1 MAMVGTRASGL
12 WSRLRRFAPRAGS
25 CAMAVLLLERISKRI
40 RTGKTSPTRKRGHR
54 RPRTA
59 GPRLRVGL
67 VLKCA
72 LAGLV
77 ASGCHRGHYRE
88 QADVAAYAVVEGATA
103 NPQYQLPGYGI
114 GIDPR
119 SRLYDPT
126 DPDCPPMPPDDPDSH
141 RLMECVDGHRG
152 WKHWERNGNLTDVEV
167 SDYRAWL
174 PYDSE
179 GRVRVDLGGAVEL
192 ARLHSRDY
200 QSQLETLYLSA
211 LDVTAERFRF
221 QSQFFGGNLTEFSRV
236 GSIRNG
242 GDDSTT
248 ISSGTGL
255 RMRRITTT
263 GGTFVAGMANSI
275 VWQLAGPDTNSYS
288 SLLNFAISQP
298 LLQFA
303 GRPRVMETLTRSE
316 RNLLANVRQYDR
328 FRQGFYLDVATGSG
342 GGGGLTRSG
351 GLFGGSG
358 LSGFTGVGVGGF
370 GGVGAVGV
378 TSSGGFAGGGGVGA
392 AGAGGFLGFLQ
403 QQQFIRNQRARIAA
417 LRDTW
422 LQLDASFDAGRL
434 ENRFQVD
441 FARQAYYSGQSEL
454 LNVLAAYESA
464 LDVYKIR
471 PLSLP
476 PDIPFELRDPFFDQ
490 FHLIAS
496 ELTQLQGEVAERFE
510 TLSAAKA
517 DGGAVVPDKT
527 VSDLSSR
534 LLQMTEVMANDLR
547 AVEANLPQRRLALE
561 ELSQRAELRENN
573 FEGRAI
579 SPTALDERVSLLRTE
594 RIRLTSEVMELATR
608 VGQLASDGDLEPAER
623 IRAEREVLTRVSAS
637 LLELSL
643 WQARTRL
650 HAVALVPIRV
660 TPETAFQVALARR
673 PDWMNAKASLVDTWR
688 LIEFNANALKSNLS
702 VNVTGDIGTKGNNPL
717 NFDDANGTLKA
728 GVQFDAPLTRLIER
742 NQYRQSLIDYQQA
755 RRSLMAQRDEIH
767 RGLRARLRQIYLD
780 QFNLELRRL
789 AVDVAITQTDIARL
803 KLVEPEKPV
812 GDGKVVPAASP
823 TVARDLVDA
832 LLNLQQSQATFISVW
847 GDYEIQRRFL
857 DFDLGTMSL
866 DERGLW
872 ADPGSVT
879 DETLLARYYETL
891 PNPLTIH
898 GDPDQPGF
906 TALSV
911 GDLPPVPE
919 TLEPS
924 DSETNRLEPS
934 R

>member
-1 MAMVGTRASGL
+1 
-12 WSRLRRFAPRAGS
+12 
-25 CAMAVLLLERISKRI
+25 MAVAV
-40 RTGKTSPTRKRGHR
+40 G
-54 RPRTA
+54 
-59 GPRLRVGL
+59 VGL
-67 VLKCA
+67 A
-72 LAGLV
+72 

-88 QADVAAYAVVEGATA
+88 QADVAAYAAVEGATA
-103 NPQYQLPGYGI
+103 NPQYQLAGYGI
-114 GIDPR
+114 GVDPR

-152 WKHWERNGNLTDVEV
+152 WKHWERNGNLADVEV

-174 PYDSE
+174 PYDDE
-179 GRVRVDLGGAVEL
+179 GRVKVDLGGVVEL

-342 GGGGLTRSG
+342 GGGGLTRAG

-358 LSGFTGVGVGGF
+358 LSGFTGVGFGGF

-392 AGAGGFLGFLQ
+392 NGAGGFLGFLQ
-403 QQQFIRNQRARIAA
+403 QQQFIRNQRTRIAA

-422 LQLDASFDAGRL
+422 LQLDAAFDAGRL

-454 LNVLAAYESA
+454 LNVVAAYESA
-464 LDVYKIR
+464 LDLFKIR
-471 PLSLP
+471 IGLP
-476 PDIPFELRDPFFDQ
+476 PDIPFELKDPFFDQ
-490 FHLIAS
+490 FNLIDS
-496 ELTQLQGEVAERFE
+496 ELTQLQNEVAERFE
-510 TLSAAKA
+510 ALAAARA
-517 DGGAVVPDKT
+517 DGRGVASVKVVP
-527 VSDLSSR
+527 DLSSR
-534 LLQMTEVMANDLR
+534 LLQMKDVLTNDLQI
-547 AVEANLPQRRLALE
+547 VETNLPQRRRILE
-561 ELSQRAELRENN
+561 ELSQRTELHENN
-573 FEGRAI
+573 FDSRAI
-579 SPTALDERVSLLRTE
+579 SPAALDDRVSLLRTD
-594 RIRLTSEVMELATR
+594 RVRLANEVTEQAAL
-608 VGQLASDGDLEPAER
+608 VEQLLRDADLEPVER
-623 IRAEREVLTRVSAS
+623 IRAERETLSRVSAS
-637 LLELSL
+637 LLEVSL

-650 HAVALVPIRV
+650 HAVTLVSVRV
-660 TPETAFQVALARR
+660 TPETAFQVALAKR

-702 VNVTGDIGTKGNNPL
+702 VNVTGDVGTKGNNPL
-717 NFDDANGTLKA
+717 NFDDANGTLRA

-767 RGLRARLRQIYLD
+767 RGLRARLRQIHLD

-803 KLVEPEKPV
+803 KLAEPEKPV
-812 GDGKVVPAASP
+812 GDGKAAAPSASP

-847 GDYEIQRRFL
+847 GDYEIQRRLL

-872 ADPGSVT
+872 TDPGSVT
-879 DETLLARYYETL
+879 DETLLARYYESL
-891 PNPLTIH
+891 PNPLMNSPAVN

-906 TALSV
+906 MALPGSMSPDAITATSGSSGSTGVSTLSV
-911 GDLPPVPE
+911 GELPPAPESLDSNGSEVPV
-919 TLEPS
+919 PS
-924 DSETNRLEPS
+924 SPS
-934 R
+934 VSPTRRE

>member
-1 MAMVGTRASGL
+1 MVGDSLALWRNWSPRILSRAVS
-12 WSRLRRFAPRAGS
+12 
-25 CAMAVLLLERISKRI
+25 
-40 RTGKTSPTRKRGHR
+40 
-54 RPRTA
+54 
-59 GPRLRVGL
+59 
-67 VLKCA
+67 CA
-72 LAGLV
+72 LAAVVVVSLSGI
-77 ASGCHRGHYRE
+77 GCHRGHYRE
-88 QADVAAYAVVEGATA
+88 QADVAAYAAVEGATS
-103 NPQYQLPGYGI
+103 NPQFQLQGYGI

-126 DPDCPPMPPDDPDSH
+126 NPDCPPMPPDDPDSH

-152 WKHWERNGNLTDVEV
+152 WKHWERNGNLADVEV

-174 PYDSE
+174 PNDGE
-179 GRVRVDLGGAVEL
+179 GRVRVDLVGAVEL

-221 QSQFFGGNLTEFSRV
+221 DSQFFGGNVSQFTRI
-236 GSIRNG
+236 GRIRNG
-242 GDDSTT
+242 GDDAT
-248 ISSGTGL
+248 ILSSDSGL
-255 RMRRITTT
+255 RVRRFSTT
-263 GGTFVAGMANSI
+263 GGTFVAGIANSI
-275 VWQLAGPDTNSYS
+275 VWQLAGPDTNVHS

-316 RNLLANVRQYDR
+316 RSLLANVRQYDR
-328 FRQGFYLDVATGSG
+328 YRQGFYLSVTTGSG
-342 GGGGLTRSG
+342 GAGGLQRAG

-370 GGVGAVGV
+370 GGVGGVGV
-378 TSSGGFAGGGGVGA
+378 TSSGGFSGGGGVGA

-403 QQQFIRNQRARIAA
+403 QQQFIRNQRTRIAG

-422 LQLDASFDAGRL
+422 LQLEAAFDAGRL

-454 LNVLAAYESA
+454 LNAVAGYESA
-464 LDVYKIR
+464 LDLYKMQ
-471 PLSLP
+471 LGLP
-476 PDIPFELRDPFFDQ
+476 PDIPLEVRDPFFDQ
-490 FHLIAS
+490 FNLIDA
-496 ELTQLQGEVAERFE
+496 ELTQLQNVVAERFE
-510 TLSAAKA
+510 VLSAARG
-517 DGGAVVPDKT
+517 DVGVVASLQG
-527 VSDLSSR
+527 VADLSSR
-534 LLQMTEVMANDLR
+534 LRALTDILAHDLQ
-547 AVEANLPQRRLALE
+547 AVENNLPQRRRVLE
-561 ELSQRAELRENN
+561 ELSQRTELHENN
-573 FEGRAI
+573 FDTRAI
-579 SPTALDERVSLLRTE
+579 SPTTLDERVSLLRSE
-594 RIRLTSEVMELATR
+594 RVRLSSDLVELASSVER
-608 VGQLASDGDLEPAER
+608 LAGDTDLEPVER
-623 IRAEREVLTRVSAS
+623 VQAEREMLARVSAT
-637 LLELSL
+637 LLEVSL

-650 HAVALVPIRV
+650 HGVALVPVRV

-702 VNVTGDIGTKGNNPL
+702 VNVSGDIGTTGNNPL
-717 NFDDANGTLKA
+717 QFRDANGQLRA

-742 NQYRQSLIDYQQA
+742 NQYRQSLIEYQQA

-767 RGLRARLRQIYLD
+767 RGLRARLRQIHLD

-803 KLVEPEKPV
+803 KLAEPEKLV
-812 GDGKVVPAASP
+812 GDGKLASAASP

-832 LLNLQQSQATFISVW
+832 LLNLQQSQQAFISVW

-866 DERGLW
+866 DDRGLW
-872 ADPGSVT
+872 TDPGSVT
-879 DETLLARYYETL
+879 DETLLARYYESL
-891 PNPLTIH
+891 PNPLALT

-906 TALSV
+906 TQMSA
-911 GDLPPVPE
+911 GELPPAPESLESNGLIPNNPAAPVP
-919 TLEPS
+919 PS
-924 DSETNRLEPS
+924 PH
-934 R
+934 

>member
-1 MAMVGTRASGL
+1 
-12 WSRLRRFAPRAGS
+12 
-25 CAMAVLLLERISKRI
+25 MAVAV
-40 RTGKTSPTRKRGHR
+40 G
-54 RPRTA
+54 
-59 GPRLRVGL
+59 VGL
-67 VLKCA
+67 A
-72 LAGLV
+72 

-88 QADVAAYAVVEGATA
+88 QADVAAYAAVEGATA
-103 NPQYQLPGYGI
+103 NPQYQLAGYGI
-114 GIDPR
+114 GVDPR

-152 WKHWERNGNLTDVEV
+152 WKHWERNGNLADVEV

-174 PYDSE
+174 PYDDE
-179 GRVRVDLGGAVEL
+179 GRVKVDLGGVVEL

-342 GGGGLTRSG
+342 GGGGLTRAG

-358 LSGFTGVGVGGF
+358 LSGFTGVGFGGF

-392 AGAGGFLGFLQ
+392 NGAGGFLGFLQ
-403 QQQFIRNQRARIAA
+403 QQQFIRNQRTRIAA

-422 LQLDASFDAGRL
+422 LQLDAAFDAGRL

-454 LNVLAAYESA
+454 LNVVAAYESA
-464 LDVYKIR
+464 LDLFKIR
-471 PLSLP
+471 IGLP
-476 PDIPFELRDPFFDQ
+476 PDIPFELKDPFFDQ
-490 FHLIAS
+490 FNLIDS
-496 ELTQLQGEVAERFE
+496 ELTQLQNEVAERFE
-510 TLSAAKA
+510 ALAAARA
-517 DGGAVVPDKT
+517 DGRGVASVKVVP
-527 VSDLSSR
+527 DLSSR
-534 LLQMTEVMANDLR
+534 LLQMKDVLTNDLQI
-547 AVEANLPQRRLALE
+547 VETNLPQRRRILE
-561 ELSQRAELRENN
+561 ELSQRTELHENN
-573 FEGRAI
+573 FDSRAI
-579 SPTALDERVSLLRTE
+579 SPAALDDRVSLLRTD
-594 RIRLTSEVMELATR
+594 RVRLANEVTEQAAL
-608 VGQLASDGDLEPAER
+608 VEQLLRDADLEPVER
-623 IRAEREVLTRVSAS
+623 IRAERETLSRVSAS
-637 LLELSL
+637 LLEVSL

-650 HAVALVPIRV
+650 HAVTLVSVRV
-660 TPETAFQVALARR
+660 TPETAFQVALAKR

-702 VNVTGDIGTKGNNPL
+702 VNVTGDVGTKGNNPL
-717 NFDDANGTLKA
+717 NFDDANGTLRA

-767 RGLRARLRQIYLD
+767 RGLRARLRQIHLD

-803 KLVEPEKPV
+803 KLAEPEKPV
-812 GDGKVVPAASP
+812 GDGKAAAPSASP

-847 GDYEIQRRFL
+847 GDYEIQRRLL

-872 ADPGSVT
+872 TDPGSVT
-879 DETLLARYYETL
+879 DETLLARYYESL
-891 PNPLTIH
+891 PNPLMNSPAVN

-906 TALSV
+906 MALPGSMSPDAITATSGSSGSTGVSTLSV
-911 GDLPPVPE
+911 GELPPAPESLDSNGSKVPV
-919 TLEPS
+919 PS
-924 DSETNRLEPS
+924 SPS
-934 R
+934 VSPTRRE

>member
-1 MAMVGTRASGL
+1 
-12 WSRLRRFAPRAGS
+12 
-25 CAMAVLLLERISKRI
+25 MAVAV
-40 RTGKTSPTRKRGHR
+40 G
-54 RPRTA
+54 
-59 GPRLRVGL
+59 VGL
-67 VLKCA
+67 A
-72 LAGLV
+72 

-88 QADVAAYAVVEGATA
+88 QADVAAYAAVEGATA
-103 NPQYQLPGYGI
+103 NPQYQLAGYGI
-114 GIDPR
+114 GVDPR

-152 WKHWERNGNLTDVEV
+152 WKHWERNGNLADVEV

-174 PYDSE
+174 PYDDE
-179 GRVRVDLGGAVEL
+179 GRVKVDLGGVVEL

-342 GGGGLTRSG
+342 GGGGLTRAG

-358 LSGFTGVGVGGF
+358 LSGFTGVGFGGF

-392 AGAGGFLGFLQ
+392 NGAGGFLGFLQ
-403 QQQFIRNQRARIAA
+403 QQQFIRNQRTRIAA

-422 LQLDASFDAGRL
+422 LQLDAAFDAGRL

-454 LNVLAAYESA
+454 LNVVAAYESA
-464 LDVYKIR
+464 LDLFKIR
-471 PLSLP
+471 IGLP
-476 PDIPFELRDPFFDQ
+476 PDIPFELKDPFFDQ
-490 FHLIAS
+490 FNLIDS
-496 ELTQLQGEVAERFE
+496 ELTQLQNEVAERFE
-510 TLSAAKA
+510 ALAAARA
-517 DGGAVVPDKT
+517 DGRGVASVKVVP
-527 VSDLSSR
+527 DLSSR
-534 LLQMTEVMANDLR
+534 LLQMKDVLTNDLQI
-547 AVEANLPQRRLALE
+547 VETNLPQRRRILE
-561 ELSQRAELRENN
+561 ELSQRTELHENN
-573 FEGRAI
+573 FDSRAI
-579 SPTALDERVSLLRTE
+579 SPAALDDRVSLLRTD
-594 RIRLTSEVMELATR
+594 RVRLANEVTEQAAL
-608 VGQLASDGDLEPAER
+608 VEQLLRDADLEPVER
-623 IRAEREVLTRVSAS
+623 IRAERETLSRVSAS
-637 LLELSL
+637 LLEVSL

-650 HAVALVPIRV
+650 HAVTLVSVRV
-660 TPETAFQVALARR
+660 TPETAFQVALAKR

-702 VNVTGDIGTKGNNPL
+702 VNVTGDVGTKGNNPL
-717 NFDDANGTLKA
+717 NFDDANGTLRA

-767 RGLRARLRQIYLD
+767 RGLRARLRQIHLD

-803 KLVEPEKPV
+803 KLAEPEKPV
-812 GDGKVVPAASP
+812 GDGKAAAPSASP

-847 GDYEIQRRFL
+847 GDYEIQRRLL

-872 ADPGSVT
+872 TDPGSVT
-879 DETLLARYYETL
+879 DETLLARYYESL
-891 PNPLTIH
+891 PNPLMNSPAVN

-906 TALSV
+906 MALPGSISPDAITATSGSSGSTGVSTLSV
-911 GDLPPVPE
+911 GELPPAPESLDSNGSKVPV
-919 TLEPS
+919 PS
-924 DSETNRLEPS
+924 SPS
-934 R
+934 VSPTRRE

>member
-1 MAMVGTRASGL
+1 
-12 WSRLRRFAPRAGS
+12 
-25 CAMAVLLLERISKRI
+25 MAVAV
-40 RTGKTSPTRKRGHR
+40 G
-54 RPRTA
+54 
-59 GPRLRVGL
+59 VGL
-67 VLKCA
+67 A
-72 LAGLV
+72 

-88 QADVAAYAVVEGATA
+88 QADVAAYAAVEGATA
-103 NPQYQLPGYGI
+103 NPQYQLAGYGI
-114 GIDPR
+114 GVDPR

-152 WKHWERNGNLTDVEV
+152 WKHWERNGNLADVEV

-174 PYDSE
+174 PYDDE
-179 GRVRVDLGGAVEL
+179 GRVKVDLGGVVEL

-342 GGGGLTRSG
+342 GGGGLTRAG

-358 LSGFTGVGVGGF
+358 LSGFTGVGFGGF

-392 AGAGGFLGFLQ
+392 NGAGGFLGFLQ
-403 QQQFIRNQRARIAA
+403 QQQFIRNQRTRIAA

-422 LQLDASFDAGRL
+422 LQLDAAFDAGRL

-454 LNVLAAYESA
+454 LNVVAAYESA
-464 LDVYKIR
+464 LDLFKIR
-471 PLSLP
+471 IGLP
-476 PDIPFELRDPFFDQ
+476 PDIPFELKDPFFDQ
-490 FHLIAS
+490 FNLIDS
-496 ELTQLQGEVAERFE
+496 ELTQLQNEVAERFE
-510 TLSAAKA
+510 ALAAARA
-517 DGGAVVPDKT
+517 DGRGVASVKVVP
-527 VSDLSSR
+527 DLSSR
-534 LLQMTEVMANDLR
+534 LLQMKDVLTNDLQI
-547 AVEANLPQRRLALE
+547 VETNLPQRRRILE
-561 ELSQRAELRENN
+561 ELSQRTELHENN
-573 FEGRAI
+573 FDSRAI
-579 SPTALDERVSLLRTE
+579 SPAALDDRVSLLRTD
-594 RIRLTSEVMELATR
+594 RVRLANEVTEQAAL
-608 VGQLASDGDLEPAER
+608 VEQLLRDADLEPVER
-623 IRAEREVLTRVSAS
+623 IRAERETLSRVSAS
-637 LLELSL
+637 LLEVSL

-650 HAVALVPIRV
+650 HAVTLVSVRV

-702 VNVTGDIGTKGNNPL
+702 VNVTGDVGTKGNNPL
-717 NFDDANGTLKA
+717 NFDDANGTLRA

-767 RGLRARLRQIYLD
+767 RGLRARLRQIHLD

-803 KLVEPEKPV
+803 KLAEPEKPV
-812 GDGKVVPAASP
+812 GDGKAAAPSASP

-847 GDYEIQRRFL
+847 GDYEIQRRLL

-872 ADPGSVT
+872 TDPGSVT
-879 DETLLARYYETL
+879 DETLLARYYESL
-891 PNPLTIH
+891 PNPLMNSPAVN

-906 TALSV
+906 MALPGSMSPDAITATSGSSDSTGVSTLSV
-911 GDLPPVPE
+911 GELPPAPESLDSNGSKVPV
-919 TLEPS
+919 PS
-924 DSETNRLEPS
+924 SPS
-934 R
+934 VSPTRRE

>member
-1 MAMVGTRASGL
+1 
-12 WSRLRRFAPRAGS
+12 
-25 CAMAVLLLERISKRI
+25 MAVAV
-40 RTGKTSPTRKRGHR
+40 G
-54 RPRTA
+54 
-59 GPRLRVGL
+59 VGL
-67 VLKCA
+67 A
-72 LAGLV
+72 

-88 QADVAAYAVVEGATA
+88 QADVAAYAAVEGATA
-103 NPQYQLPGYGI
+103 NPQYQLAGYGI
-114 GIDPR
+114 GVDPR

-152 WKHWERNGNLTDVEV
+152 WKHWERNGNLADVEV

-174 PYDSE
+174 PYDDE
-179 GRVRVDLGGAVEL
+179 GRVKVDLGGVVEL

-263 GGTFVAGMANSI
+263 GGTFIAGMANSI

-342 GGGGLTRSG
+342 GGGGLTRAG

-358 LSGFTGVGVGGF
+358 LSGFTGVGFGGF

-392 AGAGGFLGFLQ
+392 NGAGGFLGFLQ
-403 QQQFIRNQRARIAA
+403 QQQFIRNQRTRIAA

-422 LQLDASFDAGRL
+422 LQLDAAFDAGRL

-454 LNVLAAYESA
+454 LNVVAAYESA
-464 LDVYKIR
+464 LDLFKIR
-471 PLSLP
+471 IGLP
-476 PDIPFELRDPFFDQ
+476 PDIPFELKDPFFDQ
-490 FHLIAS
+490 FNLIDS
-496 ELTQLQGEVAERFE
+496 ELTQLQNEVAERFE
-510 TLSAAKA
+510 ALAAARA
-517 DGGAVVPDKT
+517 DGRGGASVKVVP
-527 VSDLSSR
+527 DLSSR
-534 LLQMTEVMANDLR
+534 LLQMKDVLTNDLQI
-547 AVEANLPQRRLALE
+547 VETNLPQRRRILE
-561 ELSQRAELRENN
+561 ELSQRTELYENN
-573 FEGRAI
+573 FDSRAI
-579 SPTALDERVSLLRTE
+579 SPAALDDRVSLLRTD
-594 RIRLTSEVMELATR
+594 RVRLANEVTEQAAL
-608 VGQLASDGDLEPAER
+608 VEQLLRDADLEPVER
-623 IRAEREVLTRVSAS
+623 IRAEREALSRVSAS
-637 LLELSL
+637 LLEVSL

-650 HAVALVPIRV
+650 HAVTLVSVRV

-702 VNVTGDIGTKGNNPL
+702 VNVTGDVGTKGNNPL
-717 NFDDANGTLKA
+717 NFDDANGTLRA

-767 RGLRARLRQIYLD
+767 RGLRARLRQIHLD

-803 KLVEPEKPV
+803 KLAEPEKPV
-812 GDGKVVPAASP
+812 GDGKAAAPSASP

-847 GDYEIQRRFL
+847 GDYEIQRRLL

-872 ADPGSVT
+872 TDPGSVT
-879 DETLLARYYETL
+879 DETLLARYYESL
-891 PNPLTIH
+891 PNPLMNSPAVN

-906 TALSV
+906 MALPGSMSPDGMTATSGSSDSTGVSTLSV
-911 GDLPPVPE
+911 GELPPAPESLDSNGSELPVPSS
-919 TLEPS
+919 PS
-924 DSETNRLEPS
+924 VSPTRRE
-934 R
+934 

>member
-1 MAMVGTRASGL
+1 MGCNRAQ
-12 WSRLRRFAPRAGS
+12 
-25 CAMAVLLLERISKRI
+25 
-40 RTGKTSPTRKRGHR
+40 HR
-54 RPRTA
+54 E
-59 GPRLRVGL
+59 
-67 VLKCA
+67 
-72 LAGLV
+72 LAD
-77 ASGCHRGHYRE
+77 A
-88 QADVAAYAVVEGATA
+88 AAYAAVEGATV
-103 NPQYQLPGYGI
+103 NPQFQLPGYGI

-126 DPDCPPMPPDDPDSH
+126 NPDCPPMPPDDPESH

-152 WKHWERNGNLTDVEV
+152 WRHWERNGVLADVEV

-174 PYDSE
+174 PMDDE
-179 GRVRVDLGGAVEL
+179 GQVRVDLGGAVDL

-221 QSQFFGGNLTEFSRV
+221 QAQFSGGNATQFSSIGR
-236 GSIRNG
+236 IRNG
-242 GDDSTT
+242 GDDAS
-248 ISSGTGL
+248 ILSNESDL
-255 RMRRITTT
+255 RMRQFTTT
-263 GGTFVAGMANSI
+263 GGTIAVGLANSI
-275 VWQLAGPDTNSYS
+275 VWQFSGPDTNVTT
-288 SLLNFAISQP
+288 SLLSFAISQP
-298 LLQFA
+298 LLQYA

-328 FRQGFYLDVATGSG
+328 FRQGFYLDVTTGTG
-342 GGGGLTRSG
+342 GGGGLQRAG

-422 LQLDASFDAGRL
+422 LQLEAAFDAGRL

-454 LNVLAAYESA
+454 LNLVAGYESA
-464 LDVYKIR
+464 LDSYKMR
-471 PLSLP
+471 LGLP
-476 PDIPFELRDPFFDQ
+476 PDIPFTLQDSFFDQ
-490 FHLIAS
+490 FNLIDS
-496 ELTQLQGEVAERFE
+496 DLTQLQNDVAGRFE
-510 TLSAAKA
+510 TLSAAQD
-517 DGGAVVPDKT
+517 DGGAAAATRELPD
-527 VSDLSSR
+527 LPSR
-534 LLQMTEVMANDLR
+534 LRRLPDVLDGDLKI
-547 AVEANLPQRRLALE
+547 VEDNLPQRLRSLE
-561 ELSQRAELRENN
+561 ELSQRPDLHENN
-573 FEGRAI
+573 FDSRAI
-579 SPTALDERVSLLRTE
+579 SPSALDERVDLLRSE
-594 RIRLTSEVMELATR
+594 RVRLTSEITELAAT
-608 VGQLASDGDLEPAER
+608 VEKLAADVDLEPAER
-623 IRAEREVLTRVSAS
+623 VRAEREVLARVSAA
-637 LLELSL
+637 LLEVSL

-650 HAVALVPIRV
+650 HGVALVPVRV

-673 PDWMNAKASLVDTWR
+673 PDWMNAKASLVDSWR
-688 LIEFNANALKSNLS
+688 LIEFNANALKSNLT
-702 VNVTGDIGTKGNNPL
+702 VNILGDMATTGNNPVK
-717 NFDDANGTLKA
+717 FRDDNGVLRA

-767 RGLRARLRQIYLD
+767 RGLRARLRQIHLD

-803 KLVEPEKPV
+803 KLAEPEKPV
-812 GDGKVVPAASP
+812 GVGGVAPAASP

-832 LLNLQQSQATFISVW
+832 LFNLQQSQQTFITVW

-872 ADPGSVT
+872 CDPGSVT
-879 DETLLARYYETL
+879 DETLLACYYDSL
-891 PNPLTIH
+891 PNPLNLT
-898 GDPDQPGF
+898 GDPNQFGF
-906 TALSV
+906 SELSV
-911 GDLPPVPE
+911 GDLPPTPSLLKAPVPSSPPE
-919 TLEPS
+919 NPARPE
-924 DSETNRLEPS
+924 
-934 R
+934 

>member
-1 MAMVGTRASGL
+1 
-12 WSRLRRFAPRAGS
+12 
-25 CAMAVLLLERISKRI
+25 MAVAV
-40 RTGKTSPTRKRGHR
+40 G
-54 RPRTA
+54 
-59 GPRLRVGL
+59 VGL
-67 VLKCA
+67 A
-72 LAGLV
+72 

-88 QADVAAYAVVEGATA
+88 QADVAAYAAVEGATA
-103 NPQYQLPGYGI
+103 NPQYQLAGYGI
-114 GIDPR
+114 GVDPR

-152 WKHWERNGNLTDVEV
+152 WKHWERNGNLADVEV

-174 PYDSE
+174 PYDDE
-179 GRVRVDLGGAVEL
+179 GRVKVDLGGVVEL

-342 GGGGLTRSG
+342 GGGGLTRAG

-358 LSGFTGVGVGGF
+358 LSGFTGVGFGGF

-392 AGAGGFLGFLQ
+392 NGAGGFLGFLQ
-403 QQQFIRNQRARIAA
+403 QQQFIRNQRTRIAA

-422 LQLDASFDAGRL
+422 LQLDAAFDAGRL

-454 LNVLAAYESA
+454 LNVVAAYESA
-464 LDVYKIR
+464 LDLFKIR
-471 PLSLP
+471 IGLP
-476 PDIPFELRDPFFDQ
+476 PDIPFELKDPFFDQ
-490 FHLIAS
+490 FNLIDS
-496 ELTQLQGEVAERFE
+496 ELTQLQNEVAERFE
-510 TLSAAKA
+510 ALAAARA
-517 DGGAVVPDKT
+517 DGRGVASVKVVP
-527 VSDLSSR
+527 DLSSR
-534 LLQMTEVMANDLR
+534 LLQMKDVLTNDLQI
-547 AVEANLPQRRLALE
+547 VETNLPQRRRILE
-561 ELSQRAELRENN
+561 ELSQRTELHENN
-573 FEGRAI
+573 FDSRAI
-579 SPTALDERVSLLRTE
+579 SPAALDDRVSLLRTD
-594 RIRLTSEVMELATR
+594 RVRLANEVTEQAAL
-608 VGQLASDGDLEPAER
+608 VEQLLRDADLEPVER
-623 IRAEREVLTRVSAS
+623 IRAERETLSRVSAS
-637 LLELSL
+637 LLEVSL

-650 HAVALVPIRV
+650 HAVTLVSVRV

-702 VNVTGDIGTKGNNPL
+702 VNVTGDVGTKGNNPL
-717 NFDDANGTLKA
+717 NFDDANGTLRA

-767 RGLRARLRQIYLD
+767 RGLRARLRQIHLD

-803 KLVEPEKPV
+803 KLAEPEKPV
-812 GDGKVVPAASP
+812 GDGKAAAPSASP

-847 GDYEIQRRFL
+847 GDYEIQRRLL

-872 ADPGSVT
+872 TDPGSVT
-879 DETLLARYYETL
+879 DETLLARYYESL
-891 PNPLTIH
+891 PNPLMNSPAVN

-906 TALSV
+906 MALPGSISPDAITATSGSSDSTGVSTLSV
-911 GDLPPVPE
+911 GELPPAPESLDSNGSKVPV
-919 TLEPS
+919 PS
-924 DSETNRLEPS
+924 SPS
-934 R
+934 VSPTRRE

>member
-1 MAMVGTRASGL
+1 
-12 WSRLRRFAPRAGS
+12 
-25 CAMAVLLLERISKRI
+25 MAVAV
-40 RTGKTSPTRKRGHR
+40 G
-54 RPRTA
+54 
-59 GPRLRVGL
+59 VGL
-67 VLKCA
+67 A
-72 LAGLV
+72 

-88 QADVAAYAVVEGATA
+88 QADVAAYAAVEGATA
-103 NPQYQLPGYGI
+103 NPQYQLAGYGI
-114 GIDPR
+114 GVDPR

-152 WKHWERNGNLTDVEV
+152 WKHWERNGNLADVEV

-174 PYDSE
+174 PYDDE
-179 GRVRVDLGGAVEL
+179 GRVKVDLGGVVEL

-342 GGGGLTRSG
+342 GGGGLTRAG

-358 LSGFTGVGVGGF
+358 LSGFTGVGFGGF

-392 AGAGGFLGFLQ
+392 NGAGGFLGFLQ
-403 QQQFIRNQRARIAA
+403 QQQFIRNQRTRIAA

-422 LQLDASFDAGRL
+422 LQLDAAFDAGRL

-454 LNVLAAYESA
+454 LNVVAAYESA
-464 LDVYKIR
+464 LDLFKIR
-471 PLSLP
+471 IGLP
-476 PDIPFELRDPFFDQ
+476 PDIPFELKDPFFDQ
-490 FHLIAS
+490 FNLIDS
-496 ELTQLQGEVAERFE
+496 ELTQLQNEVAERFE
-510 TLSAAKA
+510 ALAAARA
-517 DGGAVVPDKT
+517 DGRGVASVKVVP
-527 VSDLSSR
+527 DLSSR
-534 LLQMTEVMANDLR
+534 LLQMKDVLTNDLQI
-547 AVEANLPQRRLALE
+547 VETNLPQRRRILE
-561 ELSQRAELRENN
+561 ELSQRTELHENN
-573 FEGRAI
+573 FDSRAI
-579 SPTALDERVSLLRTE
+579 SPAALDDRVSLLRTD
-594 RIRLTSEVMELATR
+594 RVRLANEVTEQAAL
-608 VGQLASDGDLEPAER
+608 VEQLLRDADLEPVER
-623 IRAEREVLTRVSAS
+623 IRAERETLSRVSAS
-637 LLELSL
+637 LLEVSL

-650 HAVALVPIRV
+650 HAVTLVSVRV

-702 VNVTGDIGTKGNNPL
+702 VNVTGDVGTKGNNPL
-717 NFDDANGTLKA
+717 NFDDANGTLRA

-767 RGLRARLRQIYLD
+767 RGLRARLRQIHLD

-803 KLVEPEKPV
+803 KLAEPEKPV
-812 GDGKVVPAASP
+812 GDGKAAAPSASP

-832 LLNLQQSQATFISVW
+832 WLNLQQSQATFISVW
-847 GDYEIQRRFL
+847 GDYEIQRRLL

-872 ADPGSVT
+872 TDPGSVT
-879 DETLLARYYETL
+879 DETLLARYYESL
-891 PNPLTIH
+891 PNPLMNSPAVN

-906 TALSV
+906 MALPGSISPDAITATSGSSDSTGVSTLSV
-911 GDLPPVPE
+911 GELPPAPESLDSNGSKVPV
-919 TLEPS
+919 PS
-924 DSETNRLEPS
+924 SPS
-934 R
+934 VSPTRRE

>member
-1 MAMVGTRASGL
+1 
-12 WSRLRRFAPRAGS
+12 
-25 CAMAVLLLERISKRI
+25 MAVAV
-40 RTGKTSPTRKRGHR
+40 G
-54 RPRTA
+54 
-59 GPRLRVGL
+59 VGL
-67 VLKCA
+67 A
-72 LAGLV
+72 

-88 QADVAAYAVVEGATA
+88 QADVAAYAAVEGATA
-103 NPQYQLPGYGI
+103 NPQYQLAGYGI
-114 GIDPR
+114 GVDPR

-152 WKHWERNGNLTDVEV
+152 WKHWERNGNLADVEV

-174 PYDSE
+174 PYDDE
-179 GRVRVDLGGAVEL
+179 GRVKVDLGGVVEL

-342 GGGGLTRSG
+342 GGGGLTRAG

-358 LSGFTGVGVGGF
+358 LSGFTGVGFGGF

-392 AGAGGFLGFLQ
+392 NGAGGFLGFLQ
-403 QQQFIRNQRARIAA
+403 QQQFIRNQRTRIAA

-422 LQLDASFDAGRL
+422 LQLDAAFDAGRL

-454 LNVLAAYESA
+454 LNVVAAYESA
-464 LDVYKIR
+464 LDLFKIR
-471 PLSLP
+471 IGLP
-476 PDIPFELRDPFFDQ
+476 PDIPFELKDPFFDQ
-490 FHLIAS
+490 FNLIDS
-496 ELTQLQGEVAERFE
+496 ELTQLQNEVAERFE
-510 TLSAAKA
+510 ALAAARA
-517 DGGAVVPDKT
+517 DGRGVASVKVVP
-527 VSDLSSR
+527 DLSSR
-534 LLQMTEVMANDLR
+534 LLQMKDVLTNDLQI
-547 AVEANLPQRRLALE
+547 VETNLPQRRRILE
-561 ELSQRAELRENN
+561 ELSQRTELHENN
-573 FEGRAI
+573 FDSRAI
-579 SPTALDERVSLLRTE
+579 SPAALDDRVSLLRTD
-594 RIRLTSEVMELATR
+594 RVRLANEVTEQAAL
-608 VGQLASDGDLEPAER
+608 VEQLLRDADLEPVER
-623 IRAEREVLTRVSAS
+623 IRAERETLSRVSAS
-637 LLELSL
+637 LLEVSL

-650 HAVALVPIRV
+650 HAVTLVSVRV
-660 TPETAFQVALARR
+660 TPETAFQVALAKR

-702 VNVTGDIGTKGNNPL
+702 VNVTGDVGTKGNNPL
-717 NFDDANGTLKA
+717 NFDDANGTLRA

-767 RGLRARLRQIYLD
+767 RGLRARLRQIHLD

-803 KLVEPEKPV
+803 KLAEPEKPV
-812 GDGKVVPAASP
+812 GDGKAAAPSASP

-847 GDYEIQRRFL
+847 GDYEIQRRLL

-872 ADPGSVT
+872 TDPGSVT
-879 DETLLARYYETL
+879 DETLLARYYESL
-891 PNPLTIH
+891 PNPLMNSPAVN

-906 TALSV
+906 MALPGSISPDAITATSGSSDSTGVSTLSV
-911 GDLPPVPE
+911 GELPPAPESLDSNGSKVPV
-919 TLEPS
+919 PS
-924 DSETNRLEPS
+924 SPS
-934 R
+934 VSPTRRE

>member
-1 MAMVGTRASGL
+1 
-12 WSRLRRFAPRAGS
+12 
-25 CAMAVLLLERISKRI
+25 MAVAV
-40 RTGKTSPTRKRGHR
+40 G
-54 RPRTA
+54 
-59 GPRLRVGL
+59 VGL
-67 VLKCA
+67 A
-72 LAGLV
+72 

-88 QADVAAYAVVEGATA
+88 QADVAAYAAVEGATA
-103 NPQYQLPGYGI
+103 NPQYQLAGYGI
-114 GIDPR
+114 GVDPR

-152 WKHWERNGNLTDVEV
+152 WKHWERNGNLADVEV

-174 PYDSE
+174 PYDDE
-179 GRVRVDLGGAVEL
+179 GRVKVDLGGVVEL

-342 GGGGLTRSG
+342 GGGGLTRAG

-358 LSGFTGVGVGGF
+358 LSGFTGVGFGGF

-392 AGAGGFLGFLQ
+392 NGAGGFLGFLQ
-403 QQQFIRNQRARIAA
+403 QQQFIRNQRTRIAA

-422 LQLDASFDAGRL
+422 LQLDAAFDAGRL

-454 LNVLAAYESA
+454 LNVVAAYESA
-464 LDVYKIR
+464 LDLFKIR
-471 PLSLP
+471 IGLP
-476 PDIPFELRDPFFDQ
+476 PDIPFELKDPFFDQ
-490 FHLIAS
+490 FNLIDS
-496 ELTQLQGEVAERFE
+496 ELTQLQNEVAERFE
-510 TLSAAKA
+510 ALAAARA
-517 DGGAVVPDKT
+517 DGRGVASVKVVP
-527 VSDLSSR
+527 DLSSR
-534 LLQMTEVMANDLR
+534 LLQMKDVLTNDLQI
-547 AVEANLPQRRLALE
+547 VETNLPQRRRILE
-561 ELSQRAELRENN
+561 ELSQRTELYENN
-573 FEGRAI
+573 FDSRAI
-579 SPTALDERVSLLRTE
+579 SPAALDDRVSLLRTD
-594 RIRLTSEVMELATR
+594 RVRLANEVTEQAAL
-608 VGQLASDGDLEPAER
+608 VEQLLRDADLEPVER
-623 IRAEREVLTRVSAS
+623 IRAEREALSRVSAS
-637 LLELSL
+637 LLEVSL

-650 HAVALVPIRV
+650 HAVTLVSVRV

-702 VNVTGDIGTKGNNPL
+702 VNVTGDVGTKGNNPL
-717 NFDDANGTLKA
+717 NFDDANGTLRA

-767 RGLRARLRQIYLD
+767 RGLRARLRQIHLD

-803 KLVEPEKPV
+803 KLAEPEKPV
-812 GDGKVVPAASP
+812 GDGKAAAPSASP

-847 GDYEIQRRFL
+847 GDYEIQRRLL

-872 ADPGSVT
+872 TDPGSVT
-879 DETLLARYYETL
+879 DETLLARYYESL
-891 PNPLTIH
+891 PNPLMNSPAVK

-906 TALSV
+906 MAVPGSMSPDGMTATSGSSDSTGVSTLSV
-911 GDLPPVPE
+911 GELPPAPKSLDSNGSKVPV
-919 TLEPS
+919 PS
-924 DSETNRLEPS
+924 SPS
-934 R
+934 VSPTRRE

>member
-1 MAMVGTRASGL
+1 
-12 WSRLRRFAPRAGS
+12 
-25 CAMAVLLLERISKRI
+25 MAVAV
-40 RTGKTSPTRKRGHR
+40 G
-54 RPRTA
+54 
-59 GPRLRVGL
+59 VGL
-67 VLKCA
+67 A
-72 LAGLV
+72 

-88 QADVAAYAVVEGATA
+88 QADVAAYAAVEGATA
-103 NPQYQLPGYGI
+103 NPQYQLAGYGI
-114 GIDPR
+114 GVDPR

-152 WKHWERNGNLTDVEV
+152 WKHWERNGNLADVEV

-174 PYDSE
+174 PYDDE
-179 GRVRVDLGGAVEL
+179 GRVKVDLGGVVEL

-342 GGGGLTRSG
+342 GGGGLTRAG

-358 LSGFTGVGVGGF
+358 LSGFTGVGFGGF

-392 AGAGGFLGFLQ
+392 NGAGGFLGFLQ
-403 QQQFIRNQRARIAA
+403 QQQFIRNQRTRIAA

-422 LQLDASFDAGRL
+422 LQLDAAFDAGRL

-454 LNVLAAYESA
+454 LNVVAAYESA
-464 LDVYKIR
+464 LDLFKIR
-471 PLSLP
+471 IGLP
-476 PDIPFELRDPFFDQ
+476 PDIPFELKDPFFDQ
-490 FHLIAS
+490 FNLIDS
-496 ELTQLQGEVAERFE
+496 ELTQLQNEVAERFE
-510 TLSAAKA
+510 ALAAARA
-517 DGGAVVPDKT
+517 DGRGVASVKVVP
-527 VSDLSSR
+527 DLSSR
-534 LLQMTEVMANDLR
+534 LLQMKDVLTNDLQI
-547 AVEANLPQRRLALE
+547 VETNLPQRRRILE
-561 ELSQRAELRENN
+561 ELSQRTELHENN
-573 FEGRAI
+573 FDSRAI
-579 SPTALDERVSLLRTE
+579 SPAALDDRVSLLRTD
-594 RIRLTSEVMELATR
+594 RVRLANEVTEQAAL
-608 VGQLASDGDLEPAER
+608 VEQLLRDADLEPVER
-623 IRAEREVLTRVSAS
+623 IRAERETLSRVSAS
-637 LLELSL
+637 LLEVSL

-650 HAVALVPIRV
+650 HAVTLVSVRV

-702 VNVTGDIGTKGNNPL
+702 VNVTGDVGTKGNNPL
-717 NFDDANGTLKA
+717 NFDDANGTLRA

-767 RGLRARLRQIYLD
+767 RGLRARLRQIHLD

-803 KLVEPEKPV
+803 KLAEPEKPV
-812 GDGKVVPAASP
+812 GDGKAAAPSASP

-847 GDYEIQRRFL
+847 GDYEIQRRLL

-872 ADPGSVT
+872 TDPGSVT
-879 DETLLARYYETL
+879 DETLLARYYESL
-891 PNPLTIH
+891 PNPLMNSPAVN

-906 TALSV
+906 MALPGSMSPDAITATSGSSGSTGVSTLSV
-911 GDLPPVPE
+911 GELPPAPESLDSNGSKVPV
-919 TLEPS
+919 PS
-924 DSETNRLEPS
+924 SPS
-934 R
+934 VSPTRRE

>member
-1 MAMVGTRASGL
+1 M
-12 WSRLRRFAPRAGS
+12 
-25 CAMAVLLLERISKRI
+25 
-40 RTGKTSPTRKRGHR
+40 
-54 RPRTA
+54 
-59 GPRLRVGL
+59 L
-67 VLKCA
+67 VWVA
-72 LAGLV
+72 AGLT

-88 QADVAAYAVVEGATA
+88 QADVAAYAAVEGATS
-103 NPQYQLPGYGI
+103 NPQFHLPGYGI
-114 GIDPR
+114 AIDPR
-119 SRLYDPT
+119 SRLYDPS
-126 DPDCPPMPPDDPDSH
+126 DPDCPPMPPDDPESH

-152 WKHWERNGNLTDVEV
+152 WKHWDRNGNLADVEV

-174 PYDSE
+174 PADE
-179 GRVRVDLGGAVEL
+179 RGRVKVDLGGAVEL

-221 QSQFFGGNLTEFSRV
+221 QTQFFSGNVSQFTRI

-242 GDDSTT
+242 GDDATF
-248 ISSGTGL
+248 IGTDSGL

-263 GGTFVAGMANSI
+263 GGTLAAGIANSI
-275 VWQLAGPDTNSYS
+275 VWQLAGPDTNTRS
-288 SLLNFAISQP
+288 SLLSFAISQP

-328 FRQGFYLDVATGSG
+328 FRQGFYLDVTTGSG
-342 GGGGLTRSG
+342 GGGGLTRAG

-403 QQQFIRNQRARIAA
+403 QQQFLRNQRARIAG

-422 LQLDASFDAGRL
+422 LQLEAAFDAGRL

-441 FARQAYYSGQSEL
+441 LTRQAYYSGQSEL
-454 LNVLAAYESA
+454 LNATARYESA
-464 LDVYKIR
+464 LDIYKMR
-471 PLSLP
+471 LGLP
-476 PDIPFELRDPFFDQ
+476 PDIPFELQDAFFDQ
-490 FHLIAS
+490 FNLVEAN
-496 ELTQLQGEVAERFE
+496 LTRLQNDVAERYE
-510 TLSAAKA
+510 ALSAVKEDAA
-517 DGGAVVPDKT
+517 GVVSTPP
-527 VSDLSSR
+527 VSELSSR
-534 LLQMTEVMANDLR
+534 LRGMTEVMTHDL
-547 AVEANLPQRRLALE
+547 AVVESNLPERRRVLE
-561 ELSQRAELRENN
+561 ELSQRPELHESN
-573 FEGRAI
+573 FDSRAI
-579 SPTALDERVSLLRTE
+579 SPAALDERVSFLRSE
-594 RIRLTSEVMELATR
+594 QVRLSNELTELAAR
-608 VGQLASDGDLEPAER
+608 VEQLLADGDLAPLER
-623 IRAEREVLTRVSAS
+623 VRAERELLTRVSSS

-650 HAVALVPIRV
+650 HGVTLVPVRV

-702 VNVTGDIGTKGNNPL
+702 VNVTGDVGTTGNHPL
-717 NFDDANGTLKA
+717 KFDDANGTLRA
-728 GVQFDAPLTRLIER
+728 GVAFDAPLTRLIER

-803 KLVEPEKPV
+803 KLAEPEKPV
-812 GDGKVVPAASP
+812 AVGGVAPATSP
-823 TVARDLVDA
+823 TVARDLVEA
-832 LLNLQQSQATFISVW
+832 LLNLQQSQETFVTVW

-872 ADPGSVT
+872 TDPGSVT
-879 DETLLARYYETL
+879 DETLLARYYESL
-891 PNPLTIH
+891 PNPLMSSLTIN

-906 TALSV
+906 MALPGALSADGATVPAGSSTLSGVSVLSV
-911 GDLPPVPE
+911 GELPPVPE
-919 TLEPS
+919 SLDSPDSGVPVPS
-924 DSETNRLEPS
+924 SPS
-934 R
+934 ASPTRRE